1 MNTNKYRPVIIWLF
15 TGCFLVFAM
24 VIIGGITRLTGS
36 GLSIT
41 EWNVIMGS
49 IPPLNHQDWVIA
61 FEKYRLTPQ
70 FRIMNSGM
78 SLEEFKSIFFWEY
91 LHRLIGRIIGI
102 VFIIPFLYFI
112 LKNMLNPWLTRQLI
126 IIFLLGGFQGF
137 LGWYMVASGL
147 VDIPAVSHYRLA
159 AHLITAFLTYG
170 YILWVALTLIYGQR
184 ANIKTENEAK
194 PFKSL
199 SVTILS
205 ITVLQIIYGAFV
217 AGLKMGKGYNTWPK
231 MGSEWFP
238 ESIFAHPTWKTFL
251 QDWGVQFVHRY
262 IALILVVMGVI
273 LYARFRKYPDASLKG
288 SVIFFLCALAMQF
301 TLGVFTLLYAA
312 PVTLAVFHQMGGFV
326 LLTSVIILVHRA
338 VKPEYSYQIFSQQST
353 VNSQQ

>member
-1 MNTNKYRPVIIWLF
+1 MKTNKYRPVIIWLF

-49 IPPLNHQDWVIA
+49 IPPLNHHDWVIA
-61 FEKYRLTPQ
+61 FEKYKLTPQ
-70 FRIMNSGM
+70 FRIMNSTM
-78 SLEEFKSIFFWEY
+78 NLQEFKSIFFWEY

-102 VFIIPFLYFI
+102 VFLIPFLFFI
-112 LKNMLNPWLTRQLI
+112 WKKMLNPWLTRQLI
-126 IIFLLGGFQGF
+126 IIFLLGGVQGF

-170 YILWVALTLIYGQR
+170 YILWVAMTLIF
-184 ANIKTENEAK
+184 ANHPPSAKQSDHK
-194 PFKSL
+194 PFKTL
-199 SVTILS
+199 SITILS

-231 MGSEWFP
+231 MGTEWFP
-238 ESIFAHPTWKTFL
+238 ESIFVHPTWRTFL

-262 IALILVVMGVI
+262 IALVLVAMGAI
-273 LYARFRKYPDASLKG
+273 LYTRYRKYPDPNLMAP
-288 SVIFFLCALAMQF
+288 VTFFLCALVLQF

-312 PVTLAVFHQMGGFV
+312 PVTLAVFHQIGGFV
-326 LLTSVIILVHRA
+326 LLTTTIILVHRS
-338 VKPEYSYQIFSQQST
+338 VKPEHNHQSL
-353 VNSQQ
+353 VAS